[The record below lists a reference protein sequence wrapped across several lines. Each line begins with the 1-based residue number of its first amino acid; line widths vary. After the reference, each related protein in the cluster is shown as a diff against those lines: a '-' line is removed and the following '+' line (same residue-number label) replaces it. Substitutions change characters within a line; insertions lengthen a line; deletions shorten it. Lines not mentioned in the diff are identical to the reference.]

1 MPDNRI
7 LNIVDEDDRVIGTET
22 RKRIH
27 RDGLLHR
34 IIHVWMYTS
43 RGEIIFQHRAP
54 DKDTNP
60 DLLDASVG
68 GHVEIG
74 QTYEQAAMQEIE
86 EETGLLVG
94 AGQLV
99 PLGLRRLK
107 GSDPVTHT
115 IPHHIIVSY
124 ALLHDGPVGDLRV
137 ESGKATGFELWPI
150 DTILNIPDS
159 ERQRFIRSIFDSS
172 TLAIFRA
179 IQKLIPNANA

>member
-22 RKRIH
+22 RERIH

-34 IIHVWMYTS
+34 IIHVWMYTN
-43 RGEIIFQHRAP
+43 RGKILFQHRAP

-60 DLLDASVG
+60 NLLDASVG

-74 QTYEQAAMQEIE
+74 QTYEQAAIQEIE
-86 EETGLLVG
+86 EETGLVISPQDLD
-94 AGQLV
+94 
-99 PLGLRRLK
+99 PLGRRRLK
-107 GSDPVTHT
+107 GSDPITHT
-115 IPHHIIVSY
+115 TPHHLIVSF
-124 ALLHDGPVGDLRV
+124 ALLYDGPVEQLRV

-150 DTILNIPDS
+150 DTILNIPDN
-159 ERQRFIRSIFDSS
+159 ERPRFIRSIFDPS

-179 IQKLIPNANA
+179 IKKFIPNP